1 MSRSED
7 KLEILDLIGRY
18 SHAADGDD
26 PEKYADVFTPDG
38 IFHGRAGQPDE
49 IIVNGREAIKRF
61 MVAALARRKNSQT
74 RHHQST
80 TIFLEISETRALTRT
95 YLMTTTCLKDQPE
108 IQVGLTSIYEDEMVT
123 TSAGWRIRYRKIYP
137 DVKGILQDMRNKP
150 IVKGSQSDGLQR

>member
-1 MSRSED
+1 MSLLED

-26 PEKYADVFTPDG
+26 PEKYAGVFTDDG

-49 IIVNGREAIKRF
+49 IILEGRERLKKFHSNAVKR
-61 MVAALARRKNSQT
+61 RGDSRT

-95 YLMTTTCLKDQPE
+95 YLMTTTRFNDRPE
-108 IQVGLTSIYEDEMVT
+108 VLVGLTSVYEDVMVT
-123 TSAGWRIRYRKIYP
+123 TPSGWRIKYRKIYP
-137 DVKGILQDMRNKP
+137 DVKGILQEIRSKE
-150 IVKGSQSDGLQR
+150 IA

>member
-1 MSRSED
+1 MSLLDD

-26 PEKYADVFTPDG
+26 PENYANVFTDDG

-49 IIVNGREAIKRF
+49 IILEGRDKLKKFHSNAVKR
-61 MVAALARRKNSQT
+61 RGDSQT

-95 YLMTTTCLKDQPE
+95 YLMTTNRVKNRPE
-108 IQVGLTSIYEDEMVT
+108 FLVGLTSVYEDEMVS
-123 TSAGWRIRYRKIYP
+123 TSSGWRIKYRKIYP
-137 DVKGILQDMRNKP
+137 DVKGILQEIKNK
-150 IVKGSQSDGLQR
+150 S